1 MLFVTGITGHT
12 GRWFLQKLIEE
23 RYSGPMRV
31 LTRQES
37 DTSLLEKSGL
47 NLEIVRGSLE
57 DKVFLEKAMDGV
69 EAVLHI
75 SSILFSENVMEAAL
89 KKGVQWAILVHT
101 TGRYSKYKSA
111 SEEYIRI
118 EEGILKNRTG

>member
-31 LTRQES
+31 MTRQES

-57 DKVFLEKAMDGV
+57 DKAFLEKAMDGV
-69 EAVLHI
+69 ETVLHI
-75 SSILFSENVMEAAL
+75 SSIFFSENVMEAAL
-89 KKGVQWAILVHT
+89 KNGVQPAFPGFIT
-101 TGRYSKYKSA
+101 MNSC
-111 SEEYIRI
+111 
-118 EEGILKNRTG
+118 